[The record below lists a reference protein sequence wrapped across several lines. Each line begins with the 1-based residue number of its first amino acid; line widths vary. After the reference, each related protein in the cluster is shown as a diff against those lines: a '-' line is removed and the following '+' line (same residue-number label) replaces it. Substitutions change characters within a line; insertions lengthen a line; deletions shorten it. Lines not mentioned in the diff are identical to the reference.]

1 MSRLSHLPKHV
12 REQYQDRDARIQ
24 QGVRDGLR
32 AQRPHMEVEFSD
44 VISSGTHVHCYLDR
58 YYVARLTQE
67 RDRWDIEICNRPC
80 GSAPTRAE
88 AEEVVRMWAAR
99 QEIPL
104 RNP

>member
-1 MSRLSHLPKHV
+1 
-12 REQYQDRDARIQ
+12 
-24 QGVRDGLR
+24 
-32 AQRPHMEVEFSD
+32 MEVEFSD

-88 AEEVVRMWAAR
+88 AEEVVRMWARVQSKCNTLPCVA
-99 QEIPL
+99 
-104 RNP
+104 NPSQSGPAQSE

>member
-1 MSRLSHLPKHV
+1 
-12 REQYQDRDARIQ
+12 
-24 QGVRDGLR
+24 
-32 AQRPHMEVEFSD
+32 MEVEFLD
-44 VISSGTHVHCYLDR
+44 VISCGTHVHCYLNR